1 MYLLAIVTLCCTQLA
16 TPSSPA
22 LDITFAYKE
31 LRRDTLWGKIKVYA
45 CANFLIVFLA
55 KMGTIVFAA
64 AQIFRSINHKSVRNS
79 RGVTQNYFFNILPSF
94 LFQIFCKQ
102 SLLPHRGQAAGW
114 ILENFKM
121 EKEILFEF
129 ESELTFLILHQRMLL
144 HISIW
149 LKYWILPIISQ

>member
-31 LRRDTLWGKIKVYA
+31 LRRVHWGENKRIRVCK
-45 CANFLIVFLA
+45 LSHFLA
-55 KMGTIVFAA
+55 KIVFAA

-79 RGVTQNYFFNILPSF
+79 WGVTQNYFFNILPSF

-149 LKYWILPIISQ
+149 LKY